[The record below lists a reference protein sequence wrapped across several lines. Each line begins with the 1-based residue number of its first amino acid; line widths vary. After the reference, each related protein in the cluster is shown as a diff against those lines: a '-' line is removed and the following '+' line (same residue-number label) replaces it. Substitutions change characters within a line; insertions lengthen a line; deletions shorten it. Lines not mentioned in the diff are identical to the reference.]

1 MAKHGL
7 CHRSAFLLTLL
18 LAGSIGE
25 GVAAQAPPARKEP
38 SPEAPGGRPGRE
50 GLRDDEEMRT
60 AMEQVML
67 VRLKKVLRLGPEQ
80 ESRVMPRVQ
89 RLLDS
94 RRDFASRRRA
104 SVSHLRALLIDET
117 AAASEIENGLR
128 DVREIEERFREQ
140 EKALQQDI
148 DRDLSPAQ
156 QARMYLFED
165 QFRRSMQRRLKEARD
180 RRLHGP
186 PPGADAGRRAGGPAD
201 DDDDLPDEEP

>member
-1 MAKHGL
+1 MTRHRL
-7 CHRSAFLLTLL
+7 WHRSALLWALL
-18 LAGSIGE
+18 LAGFVGPS
-25 GVAAQAPPARKEP
+25 VAAQAPPARKES
-38 SPEAPGGRPGRE
+38 SPESQGGRPGRE
-50 GLRDDEEMRT
+50 GLRDDEEMRA

-67 VRLKKVLRLGPEQ
+67 VRLKQVLRLSPEQ

-104 SVSHLRALLIDET
+104 SVLKLKSLLIDET
-117 AAASEIENGLR
+117 AESEIEKGLR
-128 DVREIEERFREQ
+128 DVRAIEEGFREQ
-140 EKALQQDI
+140 DKTLRREI

-180 RRLHGP
+180 RRRDGLAP
-186 PPGADAGRRAGGPAD
+186 RSDADRKPGQAAADE
-201 DDDDLPDEEP
+201 DDLLDEEP